1 MAEKLDRGGEGMEE
15 GGTGGSTVLGP
26 HGRDSSKTCLRWP
39 RRGLNQ
45 TGPLVGGAWWQWA
58 VTGPCPR
65 WSFSPLAFLCLN
77 KEVNTIKPVKN
88 PDATED
94 ERRGH
99 LLALSRS
106 NSRSSSSSSV
116 SLEKLSSPNGFQPD
130 MSGGLAGDVTPSGA
144 SRGFLRWGQV
154 SRSQL
159 TFACLYFNPPLL
171 GGYLAFAYEES
182 TGEGPPI

>member
-1 MAEKLDRGGEGMEE
+1 MEE

-45 TGPLVGGAWWQWA
+45 TGPLVGGAWRRWA
-58 VTGPCPR
+58 VTGPCSR
-65 WSFSPLAFLCLN
+65 WSFSPLAFLCLK
-77 KEVNTIKPVKN
+77 KEVNTIKQVSKN

-94 ERRGH
+94 QRKGH

-130 MSGGLAGDVTPSGA
+130 MSGGLAGEVTPSGA
-144 SRGFLRWGQV
+144 SRGFLPWGQV
-154 SRSQL
+154 SRSQP
-159 TFACLYFNPPLL
+159 TFACFYVNARLL
-171 GGYLAFAYEES
+171 GGYLAFAYEDS